1 MNRTRIA
8 LVAGLVT
15 LATAAQSPAATPT
28 KLVATVGPG
37 TNITLTKAG
46 KKVTTLKP
54 GRYSIT
60 VRDRSQ
66 FHNFHLKGPGRVNKM
81 TGVGA
86 VRTVVWTVTL
96 VRGKYTFVCDP
107 HALSMK
113 GSFTVKS

>member
-1 MNRTRIA
+1 MSQIRIVLAVAVTA
-8 LVAGLVT
+8 LAVAVQ
-15 LATAAQSPAATPT
+15 APAATPT

-54 GRYSIT
+54 GAYSIT

-66 FHNFHLKGPGRVNKM
+66 FHNFHLRGPRLNKA
-81 TGVGA
+81 TTVGE
-86 VRTVVWTVTL
+86 VRTRVWTVTL
-96 VRGKYTFVCDP
+96 RLGRHTFVCDP

-113 GSFTVKS
+113 GSFTVKR